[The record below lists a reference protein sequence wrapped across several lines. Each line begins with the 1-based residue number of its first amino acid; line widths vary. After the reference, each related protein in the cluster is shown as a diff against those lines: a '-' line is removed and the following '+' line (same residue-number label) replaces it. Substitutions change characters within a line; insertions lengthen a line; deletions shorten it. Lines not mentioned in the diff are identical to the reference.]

1 MRNSR
6 LLCLWLCLFV
16 VLHTWSV
23 SVCNPQDSVHLYTM
37 LAGDAERNTER
48 DSLLQKALKFAVEP
62 NHDRAMLLRLSANNA
77 FKIGQSERA
86 QQEQIEA
93 YTIFMRLQEW
103 DWASMCLY
111 ERSIDYLNI
120 CDWENVE
127 QQLESLRALLRY
139 DSPIVRYNY
148 YSIASLYAMQDSLPQ
163 AIAYGRQAIGAMEQI
178 PYPEHY
184 QILPVWNYYN
194 MAYMFDALCTPPPV
208 DSIEHY
214 LQRAE
219 QAVNPA
225 GDWVDIEEAN
235 ISIMDMRA
243 WLCYY
248 RRDYRT
254 AEQLMQ
260 QVLVK
265 IDSVA
270 MDSPNT
276 VITERGEAYRFLAM
290 LHEEQGHWRTAF
302 RYQQLLN
309 DNNLLRYDIE
319 KNTALQE
326 IETRYEVERKQLEME
341 RLEAKNSAFLWLL
354 VVCVL
359 VILSGGLLLAVVVLR
374 KRRAEDRL
382 YQAALEQENIR
393 SMLSDMMARTDTDPV
408 MLIKQDLTATFRQ
421 LTENTPYR
429 EEAIQAVQQVDN
441 VRIAN
446 LFRQAPQLTAM
457 DKRYIVCFEARLTVE
472 QIAVLFRIAPASVYT
487 VRYRMRKKFPASIPF
502 PY

>member
-1 MRNSR
+1 MRNNR

-23 SVCNPQDSVHLYTM
+23 SVCNPQDSVHLYTT
-37 LAGDAERNTER
+37 LASDAERNTER
-48 DSLLQKALKFAVEP
+48 DSLLQKALKFAAEP

-148 YSIASLYAMQDSLPQ
+148 YSIASLYAMQDTLPQ

-194 MAYMFDALCTPPPV
+194 MAYMFDAMCTPPPV

-290 LHEEQGHWRTAF
+290 LNEEQGHWRTAF

-326 IETRYEVERKQLEME
+326 IETRYEVERQQLKME

-421 LTENTPYR
+421 LTEDTPYR

-446 LFRQAPQLTAM
+446 LFQQAPQLTAM

-487 VRYRMRKKFPASIPF
+487 VRYRMRKKFPASVPF

>member
-6 LLCLWLCLFV
+6 LLCLLLCLLV
-16 VLHTWSV
+16 ALRTWSV
-23 SVCNPQDSVHLYTM
+23 SVCNPQDSVHFYTV
-37 LAGDAERNTER
+37 LAGDAESNIGR
-48 DSLLQKALKFAVEP
+48 DSLLQKALQFAVEP
-62 NHDRAMLLRLSANNA
+62 DHDRAMLLRLSANNA
-77 FKIGQSERA
+77 FKIGLSERA
-86 QQEQIEA
+86 QQDQIEA

-120 CDWENVE
+120 GDWENVE
-127 QQLESLRALLRY
+127 QQLDMLRSLLKH

-148 YSIASLYAMQDSLPQ
+148 YSIASLYAMQDSLPE
-163 AIAYGRQAIGAMEQI
+163 ALAYGHQAIGAMEQI

-194 MAYMFDALCTPPPV
+194 MAYMLDALCTPPPV
-208 DSIEHY
+208 DSIEYY
-214 LQRAE
+214 LQKAE
-219 QAVNPA
+219 QSINPA
-225 GDWVDIEEAN
+225 GDWVDIEEAH

-248 RRDYRT
+248 RHDYHA
-254 AEQLMQ
+254 AEQLMR

-290 LHEEQGHWRTAF
+290 LHEEQGHWRTALH
-302 RYQQLLN
+302 YQQLFN

-326 IETRYEVERKQLEME
+326 IETRYEVERKQSEME
-341 RLEAKNSAFLWLL
+341 RLEAKNAAFRWMLA
-354 VVCVL
+354 VCVL

-382 YQAALEQENIR
+382 YQAALEQKNIR
-393 SMLSDMMARTDTDPV
+393 SMLSDMMARIDTNPV
-408 MLIKQDLTATFRQ
+408 RLIQRDLLTTFRQ
-421 LTENTPYR
+421 LPEDTPYR
-429 EEAIQAVQQVDN
+429 EEAIQAVQQVDE
-441 VRIAN
+441 VRISN

-457 DKRYIVCFEARLTVE
+457 DKRYIVCFDAKLTVE
-472 QIAVLFRIAPASVYT
+472 QVATLFRIAPASVYT
-487 VRYRMRKKFPASIPF
+487 VRYRMRKKFPSSVSF

>member
-1 MRNSR
+1 MRNNR

-23 SVCNPQDSVHLYTM
+23 SVCNPQDSVHLYTT
-37 LAGDAERNTER
+37 LASDAERNTER
-48 DSLLQKALKFAVEP
+48 DSLLQKALKFAAEP

-148 YSIASLYAMQDSLPQ
+148 YSIASLYAMQDTLPQ

-194 MAYMFDALCTPPPV
+194 MAYMFDAMCTPPPV

-290 LHEEQGHWRTAF
+290 LNEEQGHWRTAF

-326 IETRYEVERKQLEME
+326 IETRYEVERQQLKME

-421 LTENTPYR
+421 LTEDTPYR

>member
-23 SVCNPQDSVHLYTM
+23 SVCNPQDSVHLYTT
-37 LAGDAERNTER
+37 LASDAERNTER
-48 DSLLQKALKFAVEP
+48 DSLLQKALKFAAEP

-148 YSIASLYAMQDSLPQ
+148 YSIASLYAMQDTLPQ

-194 MAYMFDALCTPPPV
+194 MAYMFDAMCTPPPV

-225 GDWVDIEEAN
+225 GDWVDI
-235 ISIMDMRA
+235 
-243 WLCYY
+243 
-248 RRDYRT
+248 
-254 AEQLMQ
+254 
-260 QVLVK
+260 
-265 IDSVA
+265 
-270 MDSPNT
+270 
-276 VITERGEAYRFLAM
+276 
-290 LHEEQGHWRTAF
+290 
-302 RYQQLLN
+302 
-309 DNNLLRYDIE
+309 
-319 KNTALQE
+319 
-326 IETRYEVERKQLEME
+326 
-341 RLEAKNSAFLWLL
+341 
-354 VVCVL
+354 
-359 VILSGGLLLAVVVLR
+359 
-374 KRRAEDRL
+374 
-382 YQAALEQENIR
+382 
-393 SMLSDMMARTDTDPV
+393 
-408 MLIKQDLTATFRQ
+408 
-421 LTENTPYR
+421 
-429 EEAIQAVQQVDN
+429 
-441 VRIAN
+441 
-446 LFRQAPQLTAM
+446 
-457 DKRYIVCFEARLTVE
+457 
-472 QIAVLFRIAPASVYT
+472 
-487 VRYRMRKKFPASIPF
+487 
-502 PY
+502 